1 MDRETQNI
9 VENVALA
16 NEVNASLEKGKLWIK
31 FLLRQWILIGV
42 IAMGGS
48 VAGIFYAKHQSIQFE
63 SELTFSL
70 DENSSSSHGG
80 IASLAAQFG
89 FGTSDNDLFSGDNI
103 VEVIKSRTIIERVL
117 LSKDTFDGKP
127 TSFIEYYNKLT
138 SNKNVEKVQHFA
150 FASGLKKGQLN
161 YSQDSILYNTY
172 SNILKNF
179 LIAGRPDKQLNI
191 YILKFKSPSE
201 KFTKIFTDKILSET
215 VKFYTE
221 LKTQKSQSTLNIL
234 EQRVAELKGN
244 LNASITARAGTEDA
258 NVNPAFAESQIPI
271 QKQQVNMKVYGTA
284 YEELY
289 KNLELARFQYLQNIP
304 LIQVINYADYPM
316 KKIQANKLQTGLM
329 AAFLFLLFTVFLLS
343 VFYFIKNK

>member
-1 MDRETQNI
+1 MDKKTQNS
-9 VENVALA
+9 VENIPAEY
-16 NEVNASLEKGKLWIK
+16 EVYASLEKGKLWIK
-31 FLLRQWILIGV
+31 FLIRQWILIVV
-42 IAMGGS
+42 IVVGAG
-48 VAGIFYAKHQSIQFE
+48 VAGIFYALNQSIQFE

-80 IASLAAQFG
+80 LASLAAQFG

-117 LSKDTFDGKP
+117 ISKDTFDGKP
-127 TSFIEYYNKLT
+127 TSLIEYYNKLT
-138 SNKNVEKVQHFA
+138 INKNVEKGQQVTLPP
-150 FASGLKKGQLN
+150 GLKKGQLN
-161 YSQDSILYNTY
+161 YSQDSMLYNTY
-172 SNILKNF
+172 INILKNF
-179 LIAGRPDKQLNI
+179 LTAGRPDKQLNI
-191 YILKFKSPSE
+191 YILKFRSPSE

-244 LNASITARAGTEDA
+244 LNASIIARAGSEDA
-258 NVNPAFAESQIPI
+258 NVNPAFAEAQIPM

-343 VFYFIKNK
+343 VFYFIKKK

>member
-1 MDRETQNI
+1 MDGKNQDN
-9 VENVALA
+9 VENIAAV
-16 NEVNASLEKGKLWIK
+16 NEVYASLEKGKLWIK

-42 IAMGGS
+42 ICVLAGL
-48 VAGIFYAKHQSIQFE
+48 AGIFYAMNQSIQFE

-80 IASLAAQFG
+80 LASLAAQFG
-89 FGTSDNDLFSGDNI
+89 VGTRDNDLFSGDNI

-138 SNKNVEKVQHFA
+138 SNKKIEKGQHFTLA
-150 FASGLKKGQLN
+150 PGLKKGQLN
-161 YSQDSILYNTY
+161 YSQDSMLYNTY
-172 SNILKNF
+172 INILKKF
-179 LIAGRPDKQLNI
+179 LTAGRPDKQLNI
-191 YILKFKSPSE
+191 YILKFRSPSE

-244 LNASITARAGTEDA
+244 LNASIIARAGSEDA
-258 NVNPAFAESQIPI
+258 NVNPAFAEAQSPM

-343 VFYFIKNK
+343 VFYFIKKK